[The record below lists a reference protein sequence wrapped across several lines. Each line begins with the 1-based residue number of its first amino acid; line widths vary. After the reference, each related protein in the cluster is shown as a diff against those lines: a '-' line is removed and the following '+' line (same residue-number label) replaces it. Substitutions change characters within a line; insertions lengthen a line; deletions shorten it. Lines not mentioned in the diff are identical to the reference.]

1 MPDLSV
7 THIVLLAV
15 LAAVGAVAGW
25 ILRGRQAEH
34 EKAAVSAGWQE
45 QIDAQRKESDRLQDQ
60 NKGLMEQVSQFQA
73 QHTDAKNRAKELSSA
88 VQEAFARRDELQREI
103 KDVRSSLETVLSER
117 DQLASD
123 MQTRDADAD
132 ILREK
137 DERIEKLTRE
147 LENWHNRLPPLI
159 ERYRVRNEEAERAE
173 AELEEARARIRE
185 LEEAQSEVENNDTR
199 IEPVHH
205 PEELTD
211 GLDASNDAEDEYGD
225 DLETE
230 INEAFVAD
238 DTVDDDDGDWED
250 DDEDESWEDSRDEEE
265 YDEDLSAEDSA
276 ILAEAVATEL
286 DSEPQEQRDDLKM
299 IKGVGPAIEKT
310 LNEMGIFNFQ
320 QIADLSEYDIDRVAR
335 RLKGFHSRI
344 HREDWIG
351 QARMLVDQAAHA

>member
-1 MPDLSV
+1 MPDLSA
-7 THIVLLAV
+7 THIILLAILTV
-15 LAAVGAVAGW
+15 VGAVAGW
-25 ILRGRQAEH
+25 VLRGRQAEN

-45 QIDAQRKESDRLQDQ
+45 QIEAQRKESDRLLDQ

-73 QHTDAKNRAKELSSA
+73 QHTDAKNRAKELSAA
-88 VQEAFARRDELQREI
+88 VQEAFARRDDLQREI

-123 MQTRDADAD
+123 MKTRDVDAD
-132 ILREK
+132 LLREK

-147 LENWHNRLPPLI
+147 LENWQNRLPPLI

-173 AELEEARARIRE
+173 TELEEARARIQE
-185 LEEAQSEVENNDTR
+185 LEEAQSEVKDNDTR

-211 GLDASNDAEDEYGD
+211 GLDASNDAEE

-238 DTVDDDDGDWED
+238 DPVD
-250 DDEDESWEDSRDEEE
+250 DDEDE
-265 YDEDLSAEDSA
+265 YDDDLSAENSA
-276 ILAEAVATEL
+276 ILAEAVAAEL
-286 DSEPQEQRDDLKM
+286 ESEPREHRDDLKM

-320 QIADLSEYDIDRVAR
+320 QIADMSDYDIDRVAR

-351 QARMLVDQAAHA
+351 QARMLLDQAAHA

>member
-1 MPDLSV
+1 MPDLSA
-7 THIVLLAV
+7 THIILLAILTV
-15 LAAVGAVAGW
+15 VGAVAGW
-25 ILRGRQAEH
+25 VLRGRQAEN

-45 QIDAQRKESDRLQDQ
+45 QIEAQRKESDRLLDQ

-73 QHTDAKNRAKELSSA
+73 QHTDAKNRAKELSAA
-88 VQEAFARRDELQREI
+88 VQEAFARRDDLQREI

-123 MQTRDADAD
+123 IRTRDADAD
-132 ILREK
+132 LLREK
-137 DERIEKLTRE
+137 DERIEKLARE
-147 LENWHNRLPPLI
+147 LENWQNRLPPLI

-173 AELEEARARIRE
+173 TELEEARARIQE
-185 LEEAQSEVENNDTR
+185 LEEAQSEVKDNDTR

-211 GLDASNDAEDEYGD
+211 GLDASNDAEDDFDE

-238 DTVDDDDGDWED
+238 DPVDDDDEYWEDGDGDDDED
-250 DDEDESWEDSRDEEE
+250 DDEDE
-265 YDEDLSAEDSA
+265 YDDDLSAENSA
-276 ILAEAVATEL
+276 ILAEAVAAEL
-286 DSEPQEQRDDLKM
+286 ESEPREHRDDLKM

-320 QIADLSEYDIDRVAR
+320 QIADMSEYDIDRVAR

-351 QARMLVDQAAHA
+351 QARMLLDQAAHA

>member
-1 MPDLSV
+1 MPDLSA

-15 LAAVGAVAGW
+15 LTAVGAVAGW
-25 ILRGRQAEH
+25 ILRGRQAEQ

-45 QIDAQRKESDRLQDQ
+45 QINAQRKESNRLLDQ

-73 QHTDAKNRAKELSSA
+73 QHTDAKNRAKELSAA

-103 KDVRSSLETVLSER
+103 KDVRNSLETVLSER

-123 MQTRDADAD
+123 IQTRDADAD
-132 ILREK
+132 VLREK

-147 LENWHNRLPPLI
+147 LENWQNRLPPLI
-159 ERYRVRNEEAERAE
+159 ERFRVRNEEAERAE

-185 LEEAQSEVENNDTR
+185 FEEAQSADKDNDTR

-211 GLDASNDAEDEYGD
+211 GLDASNDAEDDYDE
-225 DLETE
+225 EFATE
-230 INEAFVAD
+230 INEAFV
-238 DTVDDDDGDWED
+238 G
-250 DDEDESWEDSRDEEE
+250 DEDESWDDSRDEEE
-265 YDEDLSAEDSA
+265 DDEDLSAEDSA
-276 ILAEAVATEL
+276 ILAEAVAAEL
-286 DSEPQEQRDDLKM
+286 ETEPQEQRDDLKM

-320 QIADLSEYDIDRVAR
+320 QIADMNEYDIGRVAR

-351 QARMLVDQAAHA
+351 QARVLLDQAAHA

>member
-1 MPDLSV
+1 MPDLSA
-7 THIVLLAV
+7 THIILLAILTV
-15 LAAVGAVAGW
+15 VGAVAGW
-25 ILRGRQAEH
+25 VLRGRQAEN

-45 QIDAQRKESDRLQDQ
+45 QIEAQRKESDRLLDQ

-73 QHTDAKNRAKELSSA
+73 QHTDAKNRAKELSAA
-88 VQEAFARRDELQREI
+88 VQEAFARRDDLQREI

-123 MQTRDADAD
+123 MKTRDVDAD
-132 ILREK
+132 LLREK

-147 LENWHNRLPPLI
+147 LENWQNRLPPLI

-173 AELEEARARIRE
+173 TELEEARARIQE
-185 LEEAQSEVENNDTR
+185 LEEAQAEVKDNDTR
-199 IEPVHH
+199 IAPVHH

-211 GLDASNDAEDEYGD
+211 GLDASNDAEE

-238 DTVDDDDGDWED
+238 DPVD
-250 DDEDESWEDSRDEEE
+250 DDEDE
-265 YDEDLSAEDSA
+265 YDDDLSAENSA
-276 ILAEAVATEL
+276 ILAEAVAAEL
-286 DSEPQEQRDDLKM
+286 ESEPREHRDDLKM

-320 QIADLSEYDIDRVAR
+320 QIADMSDYDIDRVAR

-351 QARMLVDQAAHA
+351 QARMLLDQAAHA